1 MFGNDLWYNVP
12 VYSTSPPLYFTIA
25 EKIDRADEWLGTGNL
40 LAVKDPMDLS
50 TPSPLKNTSL
60 QRRNDV
66 RNIAIIA
73 HVDHGKTTLV
83 DAMFRQTGEFKVKAD
98 QAQECLMDSNPQER
112 ERGITI
118 LAKCTSVQVGE
129 TRINIVDTPGH
140 ADFGSEVER
149 ILTMVDGVILLID
162 ALDGPMPQ
170 TRFVLRKSLELGLKP
185 IVVIN
190 KVDRPFAD
198 PPKALNN
205 TFDLFVDLEAS
216 DEQLDFPILYA
227 SGKDGWASDDLHT
240 PSKDLQPLFA
250 AIVRHVPGPAADPDS
265 PLQMLT
271 TMVDYNSYVGR
282 IAIGM
287 IHAGRIE
294 KNQAVTLMKQDGRT
308 LSARVMKLYGFF
320 GLERREIFSAQAGDI
335 VAVAGMEEA
344 RVGDTVA
351 AAENPQALPP
361 LEIDEP
367 TLSIEFMVNDSPFSG
382 REGKFMT
389 SRHLRERLEQELKT
403 NVGLNVEEMA
413 LNAFKVSGRGEL
425 HLSVLIETMRRE
437 GFELAVSRP
446 QVILKTENGKV
457 LEPAEYLLVDVEQTY
472 QGVVIENLGKRGLAM
487 KNMHVDGHHRVRLE
501 GVITARAL
509 IGFKAE
515 LLAQTK
521 GTGLM
526 HHSFHG
532 YVPRS
537 SGATRRAAGVLVAK
551 ESGLATSYAL
561 QSLQERSV
569 LFVAPQMDIYAGMIV
584 GQNSREN
591 DMVVNPCKK
600 KALTNMRAAGS
611 DDIVQLTPPRIFTLE
626 QAIAYIED
634 DELAEITPKLIRL
647 RKKELDHSLRRKFE
661 KREEDLSDE

>member
-1 MFGNDLWYNVP
+1 MTL
-12 VYSTSPPLYFTIA
+12 I
-25 EKIDRADEWLGTGNL
+25 EKTESLRRA
-40 LAVKDPMDLS
+40 
-50 TPSPLKNTSL
+50 
-60 QRRNDV
+60 DV

-118 LAKCTSVQVGE
+118 LAKCTSVQVGP

-185 IVVIN
+185 IVVVN

-198 PPKALNN
+198 PPRALNA
-205 TFDLFVDLEAS
+205 TFDLFVDLDAN

-227 SGKDGWASDDLHT
+227 SGKNGWASEDLHVAST
-240 PSKDLQPLFA
+240 TLQPLFDV
-250 AIVRHVPGPAADPDS
+250 IVRHVPGPVADPDA

-282 IAIGM
+282 IAIGR
-287 IHAGRIE
+287 IHAGRVE
-294 KNQAVTLMKQDGRT
+294 RNQTVTLLKQDGRS

-320 GLERREIFSAQAGDI
+320 GLERREIACAQAGDI

-351 AAENPQALPP
+351 AAENPVALPP
-361 LEIDEP
+361 LKIDEP
-367 TLSIEFMVNDSPFSG
+367 TLSMEFMVNDSPFSG
-382 REGKFMT
+382 REGKFLT
-389 SRHLRERLEQELKT
+389 SRHLRERLEQEMKT
-403 NVGLNVEEMA
+403 NVGLRVEELA
-413 LNAFKVSGRGEL
+413 LNVFKVSGRGEL

-446 QVILKTENGKV
+446 QVILKEENGQV
-457 LEPAEYLLVDVEQTY
+457 LEPAEYLIIDVEQSY
-472 QGVVIENLGKRGLAM
+472 QGAIMENLGKRGLDI
-487 KNMHVDGHHRVRLE
+487 KNMHVDHHNRLRLE
-501 GVITARAL
+501 GVITARSL

-515 LLAQTK
+515 LLALTK
-521 GTGLM
+521 GNGLM

-532 YVPRS
+532 YVPR
-537 SGATRRAAGVLVAK
+537 AAAPARRASGVLVAK

-561 QSLQERSV
+561 QSLQERLV

-591 DMVVNPCKK
+591 DMVVNPCKR

-611 DDIVQLTPPRIFTLE
+611 DDLVQLTPPRVFTLE

-634 DELAEITPKLIRL
+634 DELAEITPQRIRL
-647 RKKELDHSLRRKFE
+647 RK
-661 KREEDLSDE
+661 

>member
-1 MFGNDLWYNVP
+1 MTLIKKNDL
-12 VYSTSPPLYFTIA
+12 LR
-25 EKIDRADEWLGTGNL
+25 RA
-40 LAVKDPMDLS
+40 
-50 TPSPLKNTSL
+50 
-60 QRRNDV
+60 DV

-118 LAKCTSVQVGE
+118 LAKCTSVQVGP

-185 IVVIN
+185 IVVVN

-198 PPKALNN
+198 PPRALNA
-205 TFDLFVDLEAS
+205 TFDLFVDLDAN

-227 SGKDGWASDDLHT
+227 SGKNGWASEDLHVAST
-240 PSKDLQPLFA
+240 TLQPLFDV
-250 AIVRHVPGPAADPDS
+250 IVRHVPGPVADPDA

-282 IAIGM
+282 IAIGR
-287 IHAGRIE
+287 IHAGRVE
-294 KNQAVTLMKQDGRT
+294 RNQNVTLMKQDGRN

-320 GLERREIFSAQAGDI
+320 GLERREIASAQAGDI

-351 AAENPQALPP
+351 AEENPVALPP
-361 LEIDEP
+361 LKIDEP
-367 TLSIEFMVNDSPFSG
+367 TLSMEFMVNDSPFSG
-382 REGKFMT
+382 REGKFLT
-389 SRHLRERLEQELKT
+389 SRHLRERLEQEMKT
-403 NVGLNVEEMA
+403 NVGLRVEEMA
-413 LNAFKVSGRGEL
+413 LNVFKVSGRGEL

-446 QVILKTENGKV
+446 QVILKEENGQV
-457 LEPAEYLLVDVEQTY
+457 LEPAEYLIIDVEQSY
-472 QGVVIENLGKRGLAM
+472 QGAIMENLGKRGLDI
-487 KNMHVDGHHRVRLE
+487 KNMHVDHHNRLRLE
-501 GVITARAL
+501 GVITARSL

-515 LLAQTK
+515 LLALTK
-521 GTGLM
+521 GNGLM

-532 YVPRS
+532 YVPR
-537 SGATRRAAGVLVAK
+537 AAAPARRASGVLVAK

-561 QSLQERSV
+561 QSLQERLV

-591 DMVVNPCKK
+591 DMVVNPCKR

-611 DDIVQLTPPRIFTLE
+611 DDLVQLTPPRVFTLE

-634 DELAEITPKLIRL
+634 DELAEITPKTIRL
-647 RKKELDHSLRRKFE
+647 RKKELDHSLRRKNE
-661 KREEDLSDE
+661 KREEDLEESR

>member
-1 MFGNDLWYNVP
+1 MTLIEKNE
-12 VYSTSPPLYFTIA
+12 PLR
-25 EKIDRADEWLGTGNL
+25 RA
-40 LAVKDPMDLS
+40 
-50 TPSPLKNTSL
+50 
-60 QRRNDV
+60 DV

-118 LAKCTSVQVGE
+118 LAKCTSVQVGP

-185 IVVIN
+185 IVVVN

-198 PPKALNN
+198 PPRALNA
-205 TFDLFVDLEAS
+205 TFDLFVDLDAN

-227 SGKDGWASDDLHT
+227 SGKNGWASEDLHVAST
-240 PSKDLQPLFA
+240 TLQPLFDV
-250 AIVRHVPGPAADPDS
+250 IVRHVPGPVADPDA

-282 IAIGM
+282 IAIGR
-287 IHAGRIE
+287 IHAGRVE
-294 KNQAVTLMKQDGRT
+294 RNQTVTLMKQDGRN

-320 GLERREIFSAQAGDI
+320 GLERREIASAQAGDI

-351 AAENPQALPP
+351 AEENPVALPP
-361 LEIDEP
+361 LKIDEP
-367 TLSIEFMVNDSPFSG
+367 TLSMEFMVNDSPFSG
-382 REGKFMT
+382 REGKFLT
-389 SRHLRERLEQELKT
+389 SRHLRERLEQEMKT
-403 NVGLNVEEMA
+403 NVGLRVEEMA
-413 LNAFKVSGRGEL
+413 LNVFKVSGRGEL

-446 QVILKTENGKV
+446 QVILKEENGQV
-457 LEPAEYLLVDVEQTY
+457 LEPAEYLIIDVEQSY
-472 QGVVIENLGKRGLAM
+472 QGAIMENLGKRGLDI
-487 KNMHVDGHHRVRLE
+487 KNMHVDHHNRLRLE
-501 GVITARAL
+501 GVITARSL

-515 LLAQTK
+515 LLALTK
-521 GTGLM
+521 GNGLM

-532 YVPRS
+532 YVPR
-537 SGATRRAAGVLVAK
+537 AAAPARRASGVLVAK

-561 QSLQERSV
+561 QSLQERLV

-584 GQNSREN
+584 GQNSR
-591 DMVVNPCKK
+591 K
-600 KALTNMRAAGS
+600 TTWWS
-611 DDIVQLTPPRIFTLE
+611 TPANAKPSPTCGPRDPTTL
-626 QAIAYIED
+626 
-634 DELAEITPKLIRL
+634 
-647 RKKELDHSLRRKFE
+647 FN
-661 KREEDLSDE
+661 

>member
-1 MFGNDLWYNVP
+1 MN
-12 VYSTSPPLYFTIA
+12 SIASPA
-25 EKIDRADEWLGTGNL
+25 S
-40 LAVKDPMDLS
+40 LA
-50 TPSPLKNTSL
+50 TPAP
-60 QRRNDV
+60 RRNDV

-98 QAQECLMDSNPQER
+98 KAQECLMDSNPQER

-149 ILTMVDGVILLID
+149 ILTMVDGVLLLID

-170 TRFVLRKSLELGLKP
+170 TRFVLRKSLELGLRP

-198 PPKALNN
+198 PPKALNA

-216 DEQLDFPILYA
+216 DAQLDFPIVYA
-227 SGKDGWASDDLHT
+227 SGKNGWASEELHHTSADL
-240 PSKDLQPLFA
+240 KPLFD
-250 AIVRHVPGPAADPDS
+250 AIVRHVPGPIADPDG

-271 TMVDYNSYVGR
+271 TMIDYNSYVGR
-282 IAIGM
+282 ISIGR
-287 IHAGRIE
+287 IHAGRVQR
-294 KNQAVTLMKQDGRT
+294 NQTVTLMKQDGRA
-308 LSARVMKLYGFF
+308 LPGRISKLYGFF
-320 GLERREIFSAQAGDI
+320 GLERREIESAQAGDI
-335 VAVAGMEEA
+335 VAIAGMEEA

-351 AAENPQALPP
+351 AAENPTALPP

-382 REGKFMT
+382 RDGKFLT
-389 SRHLRERLEQELKT
+389 SRHLRERLQQELKT
-403 NVGLNVEEMA
+403 SVGLRVEEMA
-413 LNAFKVSGRGEL
+413 LNVFKVSGRGEL

-446 QVILKTENGKV
+446 QVVLKTEGGKI
-457 LEPAEYLLVDVEQTY
+457 LEPAEYLLVDVEQSY
-472 QGVVIENLGKRGLAM
+472 QGAVMENLGKRGM
-487 KNMHVDGHHRVRLE
+487 EIKNMHVDGHHRLRLE

-509 IGFKAE
+509 IGFKSE
-515 LLAQTK
+515 FLAQTK

-532 YVPRS
+532 YIPRT
-537 SGATRRAAGVLVAK
+537 GPPARRAAGVMVAK

-569 LFVAPQMDIYAGMIV
+569 LFVAPQVDIYAGMIV

-611 DDIVQLTPPRIFTLE
+611 DDIVQLTPPRVFSLE

-634 DELAEITPKLIRL
+634 DELAEITPKTIRL
-647 RKKELDHSLRRKFE
+647 RKKELDHSLRRKSE
-661 KREEDLSDE
+661 KREEDLAD

>member
-1 MFGNDLWYNVP
+1 M
-12 VYSTSPPLYFTIA
+12 TSP
-25 EKIDRADEWLGTGNL
+25 
-40 LAVKDPMDLS
+40 
-50 TPSPLKNTSL
+50 TP
-60 QRRNDV
+60 RRTDV

-98 QAQECLMDSNPQER
+98 AAQECLMDSNPQER

-118 LAKCTSVQVGE
+118 LAKCTSVQFGDA
-129 TRINIVDTPGH
+129 RINIVDTPGH

-149 ILTMVDGVILLID
+149 ILTMVDGVLLLID

-170 TRFVLRKSLELGLKP
+170 TRFVLRKALEQGLRP

-198 PPKALNN
+198 PTKALNH
-205 TFDLFVDLEAS
+205 TFDLFVDLDA
-216 DEQLDFPILYA
+216 DEKQLDFPIVYA
-227 SGKDGWASDDLHT
+227 SGKNGWASLDHHHPTPDL
-240 PSKDLQPLFA
+240 KPLFET
-250 AIVRHVPGPAADPDS
+250 ILRHVPGPAADPAV

-282 IAIGM
+282 IAIGRVQS
-287 IHAGRIE
+287 GRVARLQ
-294 KNQAVTLMKQDGRT
+294 NVVLMKQDGRR
-308 LSARVMKLYGFF
+308 LPLRVTKLFGFF
-320 GLERREIFSAQAGDI
+320 GLERREIESAEAGDI
-335 VAVAGMEEA
+335 VAIAGMEEA

-351 AAENPQALPP
+351 DAENPVALPP
-361 LEIDEP
+361 LLIDEP
-367 TLSIEFMVNDSPFSG
+367 TLSMEFMVNDSPFSG
-382 REGKFMT
+382 RDGKFLT

-403 NVGLNVEEMA
+403 NVGLRVEEMA
-413 LNAFKVSGRGEL
+413 QNVFKVSGRGEL

-446 QVILKTENGKV
+446 QVIVKTENGMT
-457 LEPAEYLLVDVEQTY
+457 LEPAEYLLVDAEQSF
-472 QGVVIENLGKRGLAM
+472 QGVVMENLGKRGLEI
-487 KNMHVDGHHRVRLE
+487 KNMHADHHGRLRIE
-501 GVITARAL
+501 GVITARNL

-532 YVPRS
+532 YVPRAGTP
-537 SGATRRAAGVLVAK
+537 SGRAAGVLIAK
-551 ESGLATSYAL
+551 ETGLGTSYAL
-561 QSLQERSV
+561 EGLQARSI
-569 LFVAPQMDIYAGMIV
+569 LFVAPGTDIYAGMIV
-584 GQNSREN
+584 GQNAREN
-591 DMVVNPCKK
+591 DMIVNPCKR

-611 DDIVQLTPPRIFTLE
+611 DDLVQLTPPRVFTLE

-634 DELAEITPKLIRL
+634 DELAEITPKNIRL
-647 RKKELDHSLRRKFE
+647 RKKELDHSLRRKAE
-661 KREEDLSDE
+661 KEEEDAA

>member
-1 MFGNDLWYNVP
+1 
-12 VYSTSPPLYFTIA
+12 
-25 EKIDRADEWLGTGNL
+25 
-40 LAVKDPMDLS
+40 MDLS

-60 QRRNDV
+60 RRRNDV

-413 LNAFKVSGRGEL
+413 LNTFKVSGRGEL